1 MGIPNTGSS
10 AARHVPVPHAGAG
23 QREQNAPGHD
33 GEKDEGEPDA
43 AGRGA
48 SGHAAAQIHCR
59 QHPEENNLT
68 TLVKHGIRPPPQ
80 YPASSKMFPVLTASG
95 TQAKINFSAAERGE
109 YSGGRPGSAQPEKR
123 RKITNRQQA
132 QKIHEEDRNGTCTSV
147 QHAERHVQQSRSY
160 LCTLGCIQEN
170 DHFDATHAAWPS
182 LPLAPSQLT
191 CGRIRGRSPIAVP
204 HAAWPSLSLAPSQS
218 TCGRTCEVRFS
229 LPTRLH

>member
-59 QHPEENNLT
+59 HPAKKKERVLT

-80 YPASSKMFPVLTASG
+80 CPASSKMFLVLTAREKLA
-95 TQAKINFSAAERGE
+95 QINFSAAERKE
-109 YSGGRPGSAQPEKR
+109 YSGGRPGSTQPEKR
-123 RKITNRQQA
+123 RKITQ
-132 QKIHEEDRNGTCTSV
+132 
-147 QHAERHVQQSRSY
+147 ERHVY
-160 LCTLGCIQEN
+160 ECT
-170 DHFDATHAAWPS
+170 
-182 LPLAPSQLT
+182 T
-191 CGRIRGRSPIAVP
+191 CGKACATKQKLFVHLKALG
-204 HAAWPSLSLAPSQS
+204 
-218 TCGRTCEVRFS
+218 
-229 LPTRLH
+229 